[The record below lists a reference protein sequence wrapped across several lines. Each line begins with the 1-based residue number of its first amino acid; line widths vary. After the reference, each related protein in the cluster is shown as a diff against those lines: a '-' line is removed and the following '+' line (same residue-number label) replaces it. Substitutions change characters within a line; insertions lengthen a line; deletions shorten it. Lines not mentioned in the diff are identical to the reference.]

1 MTQNEQILEHLKRNR
16 GITSIEAIN
25 EYGIT
30 RLSARIADLRRD
42 GHIIGAES
50 VTYKRTDGKKT
61 TFVRYSLLE
70 ANHG

>member
-30 RLSARIADLRRD
+30 RLSARIADLRNA
-42 GHIIGAES
+42 GHIIGSES
-50 VTYKRTDGKKT
+50 VKYKKNNGKMATY
-61 TFVRYSLLE
+61 VRYSLLE
-70 ANHG
+70 GK

>member
-1 MTQNEQILEHLKRNR
+1 MTQNEQVLDYLKKHK

-25 EYGIT
+25 NFGIT

-50 VTYKRTDGKKT
+50 VTYKKTDGKKT

-70 ANHG
+70 AKHG